1 VSVFRLVCSTAE
13 KKRLIALLPY
23 DKRPTVHGLPRQSIQ
38 HSAWQAQAE
47 TQSSFLLLPE
57 RYQYRS
63 VYRSYR
69 RTSESGGGSRIGL
82 RRVYHWSSARSQEP
96 LQEKMRDGRFGL
108 RIRDHVDH
116 LDRRSRQ
123 SNKGI
128 RSILKQLFSTNSLT
142 HAVRQFERHNPGPA
156 IDWTDSRAGPQLAFR
171 LALGLADGSL
181 RNLTRKPLEADTTR
195 QSDLSMSILLVWTI
209 GTLSNDPSTGARYS
223 SIWLST
229 LGGGAAFFHI
239 LDGYEVSRLSYS
251 PE

>member
-1 VSVFRLVCSTAE
+1 
-13 KKRLIALLPY
+13 
-23 DKRPTVHGLPRQSIQ
+23 
-38 HSAWQAQAE
+38 
-47 TQSSFLLLPE
+47 
-57 RYQYRS
+57 
-63 VYRSYR
+63 
-69 RTSESGGGSRIGL
+69 
-82 RRVYHWSSARSQEP
+82 
-96 LQEKMRDGRFGL
+96 MRDGRFGL